1 MISRDSN
8 YSEIFEIFAEQ
19 MGADF
24 LTKEAAFELPP
35 ETLDAIKSDELDV
48 GLADVV
54 AASHGPKLY
63 GVTSET
69 GDKLVGQAHPGGG
82 TKIDFGSNDKE
93 LGKVETIV
101 EQHKRNQD
109 IATRMPKGKI
119 ASLVGKLAKLADVMD
134 EAGFGEDADK
144 IEGVMDALSATAA
157 KKMTAPKTNPLA
169 SWMGPP
175 GVAEANKNNG
185 QGLSMEDVD
194 AEIEKKLSPGSP
206 EIVMGK
212 PTVIN
217 EPAPEPIK
225 WTDQHQK
232 MNDWALAELN
242 RYLQSA
248 GHQPVS
254 AKEMPA
260 ALAQMG
266 VKGYGNWKQLFQ
278 MLHEKGPAWVQAVSS
293 RNVELPAA
301 KLDVERPARPNPT
314 QLIDSA
320 EKNRRAPP
328 GYAGVAGYN
337 RTHPPEA

>member
-175 GVAEANKNNG
+175 GVAEANKNKG

-194 AEIEKKLSPGSP
+194 AEIEEKLSPGSP
-206 EIVMGK
+206 EMVMGE
-212 PTVIN
+212 PTVTN
-217 EPAPEPIK
+217 EPLPAPAR
-225 WTDQHQK
+225 WTGRDQQ
-232 MNDWALAELN
+232 MNEKALAEVNWAL
-242 RYLQSA
+242 RSA
-248 GHQPVS
+248 GLPTVS
-254 AKEMPA
+254 EQGMPGV
-260 ALAQMG
+260 LAQMG
-266 VKGYGNWKQLFQ
+266 IHPAKPGVPGYRNWQQFFQ
-278 MLHEKGPAWVQAVSS
+278 MLEEKAPAWIRSQQTRNQITRSKIPPDPVEEQAPRSH
-293 RNVELPAA
+293 
-301 KLDVERPARPNPT
+301 
-314 QLIDSA
+314 QLTRI
-320 EKNRRAPP
+320 
-328 GYAGVAGYN
+328 
-337 RTHPPEA
+337 PEA